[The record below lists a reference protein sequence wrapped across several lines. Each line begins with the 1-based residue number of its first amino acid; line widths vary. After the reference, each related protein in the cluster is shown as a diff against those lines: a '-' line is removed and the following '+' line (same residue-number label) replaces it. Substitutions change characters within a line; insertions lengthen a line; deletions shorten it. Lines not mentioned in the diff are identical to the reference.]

1 VLPGLVNA
9 HTHAHNALLKGLAD
23 RWTLEDLLTYGA
35 ALNANRTVEEQYLSA
50 SLNAVEMVKTGCTAA
65 YDLFMAVPAPTAE
78 GVEAVVRAYT
88 DVGLRATLAPA
99 TWLARNVRQAWDG
112 GVCRML
118 GLESLAGLEPA
129 LSDGMEHV
137 SAKRVRTPTSG
148 RESRVRDQTDRL
160 QKPESSASK
169 T

>member
-1 VLPGLVNA
+1 M
-9 HTHAHNALLKGLAD
+9 T
-23 RWTLEDLLTYGA
+23 
-35 ALNANRTVEEQYLSA
+35 RTKSTRKP
-50 SLNAVEMVKTGCTAA
+50 AVGTVKKSRET
-65 YDLFMAVPAPTAE
+65 
-78 GVEAVVRAYT
+78 RS
-88 DVGLRATLAPA
+88 R

-118 GLESLAGLEPA
+118 GLESLAGPEPA

-160 QKPESSASK
+160 QKPEGVAS
-169 T
+169 TS